1 MEFMARAAF
10 PTGCKSRYLHP
21 LVIVAAVT
29 VVCIPLILIGPQSG
43 HSLGHNV
50 SWASGFTGQLLGGE
64 LYPRW
69 LIDMN
74 EGAGSPAFFFYAP
87 LPFYLMAPAAL
98 VCQGC
103 DVNIVVGI
111 TEWLIFVL
119 SGLAFYL
126 FARRH
131 AAPLA
136 STIGSVLYA
145 LLPYHFVIDLLVR
158 QSLGEIAAYI
168 WMPLAL
174 HFTSKMKDDRY
185 AVVGFAVAYSLLI
198 LSHLPAALLF
208 SMFLLLYAANLA
220 WQNRSPGQFYAFLS
234 GVLLGIAL
242 AGVYIVPAL
251 LSQDNISAGEWWTP
265 YFQYDQWFFLDGV
278 DTPNP
283 EFSKSLFL
291 ILLIT
296 TGVFARVWYIAYRQ
310 REARERNA
318 LFVWL
323 SFVAGAWFLM
333 TPVSWYLWQLLPF
346 LQKVQFP
353 WRVAIVIDLAVAIT
367 FVMAL
372 RDVPAGRNRQFVSIA
387 GMAALLL
394 IFSGIQSTV
403 LYAGHWILSRDAEY
417 QETLRTTISTGFDAA
432 EYIPASVGLSQ
443 EEVLAYLKSAPRV
456 DLDADRGQ
464 VNVVR
469 WQARKLAFDV
479 DLSSETRLTVRQFHY
494 PGWRAWIADGG
505 VTLTVTPSD
514 PAGLLELVAPPGQ
527 YRLELELGRSRQ
539 ETAGAVLSGAGLA
552 VVLLLTAVRF
562 ARRRHRVNAILTVG
576 RE

>member
-1 MEFMARAAF
+1 M
-10 PTGCKSRYLHP
+10 GCKSRYLHP
-21 LVIVAAVT
+21 LAIVAAVT

-43 HSLGHNV
+43 HSIGHNI

-74 EGAGSPAFFFYAP
+74 EGVGSPVFFFYAP
-87 LPFYLMAPAAL
+87 LPFYFMAPVAL

-103 DVNIVVGI
+103 DVNTVVGI

-119 SGLAFYL
+119 SGLAFYV

-145 LLPYHFVIDLLVR
+145 LLPYHFVIDLVVR
-158 QSLGEIAAYI
+158 QALGEITAYI

-174 HFTSKMKDDRY
+174 HFTSKMKDDRF
-185 AVVGFAVAYSLLI
+185 AVIGFALSYSCLI

-220 WQNRSPGQFYAFLS
+220 WQNRSPGQFYAFVS

-251 LSQDNISAGEWWTP
+251 LTQDYISAGEWWTP
-265 YFQYDQWFFLDGV
+265 YFQYDQWFFLDGA

-283 EFSKSLFL
+283 PFSDGLFL

-296 TGVFARVWYIAYRQ
+296 TGVFARVWYIAYRR

-372 RDVPAGRNRQFVSIA
+372 RDVPVGRNRRFVSIA

-394 IFSGIQSTV
+394 VISGVQGIALFV
-403 LYAGHWILSRDAEY
+403 GDWALSRDEKH
-417 QETLRTTISTGFDAA
+417 QEMLRTIVSTGADTR
-432 EYIPASVGLSQ
+432 EYIPASVRLSQ
-443 EEVLAYLKSAPRV
+443 AEVLAYLKEAPRV
-456 DLDADRGQ
+456 DLDADQGQ

-469 WQARKLAFDV
+469 WEARTLALDV
-479 DLSSETRLTVRQFHY
+479 DLSTETRLTVRQFHY

-505 VTLTVTPSD
+505 VALTVTPSD

-527 YRLELELGRSRQ
+527 YRLELALGRSQQ
-539 ETAGAVLSGAGLA
+539 ETAGAVLSGAGLL

-562 ARRRHRVNAILTVG
+562 LRRRHGLMQS
-576 RE
+576 